1 MKETKV
7 CKKRDGVVL
16 TSFDADIALIGAHWV
31 KCSLIGQRC
40 DAKIC
45 EILKEI
51 GPHRT
56 RFQPL
61 HGFLRLFAHS
71 PTWIY

>member
-31 KCSLIGQRC
+31 KCSLIGKQC

-45 EILKEI
+45 VKFSMKSATNEPYSNRYYLD
-51 GPHRT
+51 
-56 RFQPL
+56 F
-61 HGFLRLFAHS
+61 
-71 PTWIY
+71 